1 MLLTKSTTPV
11 IGQIAWALGWLMNGL
26 FWLISKIGLP
36 NIGVAIILY
45 EAAAVFQ
52 DVSDHA
58 A

>member
-36 NIGVAIILY
+36 NIGVD